1 MKQPNSTN
9 KHINTEDLQPIIE
22 YIERFYDGDVILL
35 TEWFDRAIY
44 MLHFIPVESEF
55 SQLQKQ
61 NVCGALF
68 GMKEC
73 LMESYFNNQNLD
85 YEDFT

>member
-1 MKQPNSTN
+1 MKQNDHIKIN
-9 KHINTEDLQPIIE
+9 KEDLQPIIDH
-22 YIERFYDGDVILL
+22 IERFYDGNLLSL
-35 TEWFDRAIY
+35 TEWFDMVIY
-44 MLHFIPVESEF
+44 MLHFLPEGSEF

-73 LMESYFNNQNLD
+73 LMEVYFKHRNMAC
-85 YEDFT
+85 EDFI

>member
-1 MKQPNSTN
+1 MDNSNSTK
-9 KHINTEDLQPIIE
+9 KHINIDDLQPIVDHIE
-22 YIERFYDGDVILL
+22 DLYDGNVILL
-35 TEWFDRAIY
+35 TEWLDLAIY
-44 MLHFIPVESEF
+44 MFHFIPVESEF

-73 LMESYFNNQNLD
+73 LTEVYFNGK
-85 YEDFT
+85 Y